1 MSYFSDYSIELSIG
15 LVTLISCGLTIFIL
29 HWANFKFRHIEI
41 AMKRKWPRMPRGLVK
56 TLYISTLLL
65 LIVPLFVIGW
75 LLLRAWQETRFKAYT
90 LTVGTGTLI
99 LTAFTTTVGFMCWKK
114 AMWCLSWVE
123 KLCFFLFIIEILVF
137 LYAYDYLDEIF
148 DYETHSVFFFVG
160 SLVPMTL
167 FVYSLS
173 ARSGL
178 DLDGLYRNFLVYYRK
193 KLKDRPPPQT
203 EEVKAERREVPAE
216 SSKDEE
222 LNQEERKIDV
232 NMINM
237 SLVLSKASIKS
248 GEMSHLGDIP
258 RAFPGLQDT
267 SIPMINERPEVTT
280 EEEHKRDFQEILG
293 MTRNSAKTSETLKCT
308 VYLLI
313 TLAIYVTYNI
323 EYLTQHNAPY
333 TRIGLTQ
340 TFYLIYF
347 DLVIIAWSRSYLA
360 NSATSITKSSILML
374 LCRVLQSINLKYW
387 VITHCVI
394 YVTLVSIIGTS
405 LCEH

>member
-1 MSYFSDYSIELSIG
+1 MSYFFEYAIELNIG

-41 AMKRKWPRMPRGLVK
+41 AIKRKWPRMPRGLVK

-114 AMWCLSWVE
+114 AMWCLSWIE

-167 FVYSLS
+167 FVYSFS

-178 DLDGLYRNFLVYYRK
+178 DLDGLYQNFLVYYRK
-193 KLKDRPPPQT
+193 RLKERPSVQV
-203 EEVKAERREVPAE
+203 EEVKAE
-216 SSKDEE
+216 SSKDEGRCE
-222 LNQEERKIDV
+222 EFNQEERKMDV
-232 NMINM
+232 NLIDM

-267 SIPMINERPEVTT
+267 SIPIMRAMTT
-280 EEEHKRDFQEILG
+280 EEEYKKDFREILG

-308 VYLLI
+308 AVSYTHL
-313 TLAIYVTYNI
+313 TLPTICSV
-323 EYLTQHNAPY
+323 
-333 TRIGLTQ
+333 
-340 TFYLIYF
+340 
-347 DLVIIAWSRSYLA
+347 
-360 NSATSITKSSILML
+360 
-374 LCRVLQSINLKYW
+374 
-387 VITHCVI
+387 
-394 YVTLVSIIGTS
+394 
-405 LCEH
+405 